1 MVKITRNGQEISI
14 DDVEIPDE
22 ILKLIAECCD

>member
-1 MVKITRNGQEISI
+1 MVRITRNGQEISI

-22 ILKLIAECCD
+22 ILKLIAEFCD

>member
-22 ILKLIAECCD
+22 ILKLTAECCD